1 MSLDSNSHALQ
12 FSPGYPPREHWPPV
26 NDQCAIARTLGVV
39 STKTAFLILRE
50 AFYGATR
57 FDQFAERAQISEP
70 VAATRLKEL
79 TEEGLLE
86 KAPYR
91 EPGQR
96 TRYEYQLTDKGAD
109 LLPALMA
116 LFDWGDRWLFE
127 NGARIG
133 FDHAGCGAPVH
144 AVMACENGHPVSGDQ
159 IEITRR
165 RQPAQS
171 GWPAPPSKPGGRV
184 SSSA

>member
-1 MSLDSNSHALQ
+1 MSAEPNTHTLQ
-12 FSPGYPPREHWPPV
+12 RAPGVAPREEWPPV
-26 NDQCAIARTLGVV
+26 NDHCAIARTLGVV
-39 STKTAFLILRE
+39 STRTAFLIMRE

-70 VAATRLKEL
+70 VAAARLKEL

-86 KAPYR
+86 KVPYR

-96 TRYEYQLTDKGAD
+96 TRYEYRLTEKGAD

-127 NGARIG
+127 DGARIG
-133 FDHAGCGAPVH
+133 FSHAGCGAPVH
-144 AVMACENGHPVSGDQ
+144 AVMACEDGHPVSAEQ
-159 IEITRR
+159 IAITRR
-165 RQPAQS
+165 R
-171 GWPAPPSKPGGRV
+171 
-184 SSSA
+184 